1 MGITPAFYD
10 SYMLEPLESHGFAS
24 LSCYSPR
31 VDRTTESGLIVG
43 VYWPRAMAAAEAR
56 TTTRVD
62 NMVEGY

>member
-1 MGITPAFYD
+1 
-10 SYMLEPLESHGFAS
+10 MLEPLESHGFAS

-56 TTTRVD
+56 STTRVD